1 MKRSDSVILLIIPLV
16 ALVVGFWLLV
26 LGPKRHEASKLGG
39 QVSKLQSQVDE
50 QKRLAESAAQAKQS
64 FPDNYEKVVELGRA
78 VPLDDD
84 TASLFVQFNRL
95 SKRAGVEFR
104 AIDLDTSQATSAST
118 AAPPAPPTTTTGS
131 SSSDSGSSS
140 TSSSDSSSSSSSSG
154 TSGSSGESGSAT
166 PTAATAGAL
175 PTEASAASLP
185 IGASIGPA
193 GFPVMPYKLQFRG
206 DFFHVADFI
215 RELDKMVS
223 TKDGTVSVR
232 GRLLTIDGFS
242 LKEDQKA
249 GFPALVAEF
258 SVTTYLT
265 PSDQGVSAGA
275 TPEGPAPATPTA
287 QPTAAPTASSAPAP
301 TPTSAG
307 G

>member
-1 MKRSDSVILLIIPLV
+1 MKRSDSVILMIIPLV

-26 LGPKRHEASKLGG
+26 LGPKRHEASRLAG

-50 QKRLAESAAQAKQS
+50 QKQLAESAAQAKQS

-104 AIDLDTSQATSAST
+104 AIDLDTSQATTSTAT

-131 SSSDSGSSS
+131 SSSDSS
-140 TSSSDSSSSSSSSG
+140 SSSSSSSSG
-154 TSGSSGESGSAT
+154 TSGGSGGSGSAT

-185 IGASIGPA
+185 IGATIGPA

-223 TKDGTVSVR
+223 TTNGTVSVR

-242 LKEDQKA
+242 LKQDQKA

-265 PSDQGVSAGA
+265 PSEQGVSAGA

-287 QPTAAPTASSAPAP
+287 QPTAAPTASTAPAP